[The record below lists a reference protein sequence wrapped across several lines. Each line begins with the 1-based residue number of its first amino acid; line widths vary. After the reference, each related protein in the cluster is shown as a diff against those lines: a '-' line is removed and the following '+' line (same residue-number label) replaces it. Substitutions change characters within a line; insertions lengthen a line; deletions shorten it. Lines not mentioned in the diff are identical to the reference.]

1 MNEDIAQEIVHE
13 MFSSLEALETQS
25 AAILQFLK
33 DKKIASEEE
42 LAPYFNEAGN
52 ASNVRWLAAR
62 VRIDRLISSAMN
74 TAGRDDGRKGQDQTR
89 KSDAEPTHEAED
101 TKEPQGS
108 AAEGKTKGEDTAVNA
123 AKKEGEQAPESNN
136 ASTASRENVA

>member
-74 TAGRDDGRKGQDQTR
+74 TAERDDGRKGQDQTR
-89 KSDAEPTHEAED
+89 KSDTEPTHEAED

-108 AAEGKTKGEDTAVNA
+108 AAEGKTRAEDTAVNA
-123 AKKEGEQAPESNN
+123 AKEGEQAPESNN
-136 ASTASRENVA
+136 TSTASRENVA